1 MMQQTS
7 SSEPFGRVL
16 RFPAHRGTVS
26 RPGLHA
32 RKQVDAPSPVEDI
45 SEYEQKGLDADDYR
59 HRMLVNGLGL
69 AISVVLIASGI
80 WIANSM
86 ASFRKDQDCVLAGR
100 RNCAQISIVGNVL
113 R

>member
-1 MMQQTS
+1 MIQETS
-7 SSEPFGRVL
+7 SSEPFGQL
-16 RFPAHRGTVS
+16 LQFPG
-26 RPGLHA
+26 RPGNAGCRGLRGRNQA
-32 RKQVDAPSPVEDI
+32 DAPSPVEDI
-45 SEYEQKGLDADDYR
+45 SEYERKGLDADDYG

-69 AISVVLIASGI
+69 AVSVALIASGI

>member
-1 MMQQTS
+1 MIQERS

-16 RFPAHRGTVS
+16 RFPSHRGNAS
-26 RPGLHA
+26 RPGLRGRIQA
-32 RKQVDAPSPVEDI
+32 DAPSPVEDI
-45 SEYEQKGLDADDYR
+45 SEYERKGVDADDYR

-69 AISVVLIASGI
+69 AISVALIASGI